1 MGDEKP
7 ETTGE
12 EAPAAAGETE
22 DNVLSSIFDKYE
34 SDVKVSLRRRAAQE
48 RSTRV
53 GSPPPWIDRP
63 GGLPRSWSPPPPR
76 PSRATG

>member
-34 SDVKVSLRRRAAQE
+34 SNVKVSLRRRAARE

-53 GSPPPWIDRP
+53 GSPPAMD
-63 GGLPRSWSPPPPR
+63 
-76 PSRATG
+76 